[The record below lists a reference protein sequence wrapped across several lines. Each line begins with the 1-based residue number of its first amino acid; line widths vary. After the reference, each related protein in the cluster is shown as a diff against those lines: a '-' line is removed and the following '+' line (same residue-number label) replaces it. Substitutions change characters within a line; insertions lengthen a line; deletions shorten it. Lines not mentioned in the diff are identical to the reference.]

1 MELFHVGKFRVARA
15 TARMIVSVRARAA
28 QCRAFCTADL
38 GADSH
43 PRILHEAPEWLV
55 IHKPAGWHSVRAG
68 GAGRRRGQLGCSL
81 ERASGDPLEEQS
93 ASRCVEDWL
102 AATVAGQQHLDEA
115 GLCNRLDHVT
125 SGCMLAA
132 KNLRSLER
140 LRAGIRSGDGI
151 SKHYLALV
159 SGMLQPSEGSFNLYF
174 SSRYRRSKKVHVS
187 HHLPTAGDR
196 HHGTSQALRSLSLF
210 LPSSLPPSLPPFV
223 SSLFLPLCSSLPA
236 LPSPPSFRIRRQTRA
251 RAHTWH
257 LVCTRCASHA
267 EYMTYSI
274 KCECLCMCLCMPT
287 RNTRTIQT
295 MEAVQAFAFRG

>member
-1 MELFHVGKFRVARA
+1 MELFHVGKYRVAMA
-15 TARMIVSVRARAA
+15 AARMMVSVRARAS
-28 QCRAFCTADL
+28 QCRAFCTADQ

-81 ERASGDPLEEQS
+81 ERASADALEEQS

-159 SGMLQPSEGSFNLYF
+159 SGMLQPSEGSFSLYF
-174 SSRYRRSKKVHVS
+174 SSRYRRSKKVYVS
-187 HHLPTAGDR
+187 HHRPTAGDR
-196 HHGTSQALRSLSLF
+196 HHGTSQALRSLSSSLPPFLPPF
-210 LPSSLPPSLPPFV
+210 LPSSLLSVCLCVPLSLRSPLLRPSVYPGK
-223 SSLFLPLCSSLPA
+223 
-236 LPSPPSFRIRRQTRA
+236 RA
-251 RAHTWH
+251 RAHTPGTLYALGAH
-257 LVCTRCASHA
+257 HTQS
-267 EYMTYSI
+267 T
-274 KCECLCMCLCMPT
+274 
-287 RNTRTIQT
+287 
-295 MEAVQAFAFRG
+295 

>member
-196 HHGTSQALRSLSLF
+196 HHGISQALRSLSLPPF
-210 LPSSLPPSLPPFV
+210 LPSSLP
-223 SSLFLPLCSSLPA
+223 SSLRLSSLSASVFLSPCAPLSSVLPYTPA
-236 LPSPPSFRIRRQTRA
+236 NARA
-251 RAHTWH
+251 RTH
-257 LVCTRCASHA
+257 LALGMHSVRITRRVHD
-267 EYMTYSI
+267 I
-274 KCECLCMCLCMPT
+274 FH
-287 RNTRTIQT
+287 Q
-295 MEAVQAFAFRG
+295 V